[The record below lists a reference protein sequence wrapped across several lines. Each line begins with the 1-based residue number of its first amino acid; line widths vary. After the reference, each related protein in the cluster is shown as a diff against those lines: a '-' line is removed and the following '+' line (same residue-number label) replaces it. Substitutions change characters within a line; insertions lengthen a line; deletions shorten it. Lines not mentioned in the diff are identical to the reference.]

1 MNNLKREKMK
11 TAKISY
17 TILLVTV
24 IVIIVNILSESYSFR
39 LDFTEGKEYTLS
51 KATRNIL
58 RNLDRP
64 VTITAYFS
72 KDLPPNIGNV
82 SGNLKDMLIEYGN
95 RSNGMV
101 VYKFINPNEKEE
113 LEREAVQNGIQPV
126 MINVREKDQVKQQKA
141 YLGAVVSMGE
151 EKETIPFFQ
160 PGAAMEYALSTALKK
175 LSVVNKPAIALI
187 QGHGEPAINELSQ
200 VYSELSI
207 LYSVEP
213 FTMTDTS
220 DIPEQYKTIA
230 IIRPTDTIDA
240 IQLTKLD
247 NFLARGGNIF
257 LALNKVEGDFSTVT
271 GKVVNIGIDD
281 WLKQKGITISDNFVI
296 DASCSAVTMQQQQGN
311 FIMSTQ
317 VSFPYL
323 PVISKF
329 AENPI
334 TEGLESV
341 TLQFASPITFSGD
354 STKKF
359 IPIAFS
365 SAKSGTVRAPLYF
378 DIQRQWTETDFPMS
392 GIVVAGILEGKLAGN
407 EDSKI
412 VLVSDGDFAINGN
425 QRGNQ
430 LPQDNVNL
438 AVNSIDWL
446 SDDTGLIELRTKQV
460 TSRPIKEMSD
470 GKKTF
475 LKWLNFLLPI
485 VLIIIYGLIRMQLN
499 RNKRIKRMEVNYE

>member
-1 MNNLKREKMK
+1 MK
-11 TAKISY
+11 ITKISY
-17 TILLVTV
+17 TILLVTA
-24 IVIIVNILSESYSFR
+24 IVIIVNILSENYSFR

-58 RNLDRP
+58 KELNKP

-82 SGNLKDMLIEYGN
+82 SANLKDMLIEYGN
-95 RSNGMV
+95 RSKGMV
-101 VYKFINPNEKEE
+101 VYKFVNPNEDEE
-113 LEREAVQNGIQPV
+113 AEREAVQNGIQPV

-141 YLGAVVSMGE
+141 YLGAVVSLGE

-160 PGAAMEYALSTALKK
+160 PGAAMEYALSTAIKK
-175 LSVVNKPAIALI
+175 LSVVDKPAIALI
-187 QGHGEPAINELSQ
+187 QGHGEPPVNELSQ
-200 VYSELSI
+200 VYTELSV

-220 DIPEQYKTIA
+220 DIPGKYKTIA
-230 IIRPTDTIDA
+230 IIRPTDTIDVA
-240 IQLTKLD
+240 QLAELD

-257 LALNKVEGDFSTVT
+257 LALNRVEGDFSTVT
-271 GKVVNIGIDD
+271 GKAVNVGMDN
-281 WLKQKGITISDNFVI
+281 WLRQKGVTVSDNFVL
-296 DASCSAVTMQQQQGN
+296 DASCGAVTMQQQQGN

-317 VSFPYL
+317 ISFPYL

-329 AENPI
+329 ADNPI
-334 TEGLESV
+334 TSGLESV

-354 STKKF
+354 STEKF

-365 SAKSGTVRAPLYF
+365 SDKSATARAPLYF
-378 DIQRQWTETDFPMS
+378 DVQRQWSESDFPMK

-407 EDSKI
+407 VDSKI

-460 TSRPIKEMSD
+460 TSRPIKEMPD
-470 GKKTF
+470 GRKTF
-475 LKWLNFLLPI
+475 LKWFNFLLPI
-485 VLIIIYGLIRMQLN
+485 ILIIIYGLIRMQMN
-499 RNKRIKRMEVNYE
+499 RNKRIKRMEVDYE